1 MQRLE
6 KEECVNISQNGS
18 EFVKIFA
25 MYYQSTTSAEED
37 FNNQA
42 NRVTCSMAV
51 SQPLSPDTLVFP
63 MGS

>member
-6 KEECVNISQNGS
+6 KEECGNISQNGP

-25 MYYQSTTSAEED
+25 MSYQSTTSAEED

-42 NRVTCSMAV
+42 NGVTCSMAV
-51 SQPLSPDTLVFP
+51 SQPLSPATPVIP